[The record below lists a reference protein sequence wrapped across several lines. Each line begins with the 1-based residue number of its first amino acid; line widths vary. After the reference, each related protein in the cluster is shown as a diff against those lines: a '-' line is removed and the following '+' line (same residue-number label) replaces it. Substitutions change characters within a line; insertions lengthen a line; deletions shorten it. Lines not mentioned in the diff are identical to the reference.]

1 MKMVEKIDNGAYT
14 NWRALYEL
22 TKEIDKQSQRIIEVH
37 NRIRK
42 IEHRLNTIE
51 SQRLQCSYNALF
63 KDVRALKTDVRQLK
77 IATGLEKPLEGFM
90 NKLIDS
96 FTYHDNDSIW
106 KKEGEKHE
114 LD

>member
-1 MKMVEKIDNGAYT
+1 MKMVEKLDSGSFTMYDLARELDRMSKRISDT
-14 NWRALYEL
+14 N
-22 TKEIDKQSQRIIEVH
+22 

-42 IEHRLNTIE
+42 IEHRITTIE
-51 SQRLQCSYNALF
+51 NQLLQRCKNTLF
-63 KDVRALKTDVRQLK
+63 RDVQYLKNDVRQLK
-77 IATGLEKPLEGFM
+77 MATGLEKPLEGFM